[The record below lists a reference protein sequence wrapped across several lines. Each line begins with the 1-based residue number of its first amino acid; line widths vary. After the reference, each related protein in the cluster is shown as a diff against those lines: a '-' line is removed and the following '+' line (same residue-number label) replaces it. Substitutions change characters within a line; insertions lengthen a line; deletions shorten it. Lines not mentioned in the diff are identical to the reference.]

1 MSTPRPLAKI
11 RRFAA
16 RAGASLGW
24 AAAVA
29 ALALVWAGPDN
40 VRQDWQAL
48 RAPAQP
54 YHVQPLAS
62 PGWVRAPSRLLDVGQ
77 DRRGWSVM
85 RMLLA
90 WREAGLTAEE
100 ARALVVALHE
110 FALPTVMGR
119 ASEDLE
125 QVHRDRLKELESI
138 VARTRPQAWAA
149 LADIG
154 IDTPLSLPD
163 DIASVMVDPSQEGLL
178 EWVALFGEIDLMAS
192 PSTGLEN
199 PSDPTLAQAMEDLAQ
214 ATHEVGLKHLQVP
227 LASWGC
233 APCLSDI
240 ALGLRQANAD
250 LSAVTGW
257 SGPVLGLDGRVG
269 LTLGV
274 LEQANTD
281 GHERSGQLL
290 ELRSDWQDLPH
301 EWFHALDLV
310 MARHAQPFPRSQP
323 ISAHPPRPWRWWV
336 GSRAARQWWISQEKL
351 LVAASSWV
359 ERRRQFAMGADFSEP
374 SYWTSPT
381 EVLAFAFEHHVRTS
395 PHSTWLGKPP
405 HAGMPDDPNAILAPS
420 PAEQMNMAPLWG
432 PWMFESGQALE
443 LVIRPL

>member
-1 MSTPRPLAKI
+1 MSTTHPIAKL
-11 RRFAA
+11 RRTTA
-16 RAGASLGW
+16 RGAIGLGW

-29 ALALVWAGPDN
+29 VLALMWVGPDDL
-40 VRQDWQAL
+40 REDWAAVTHPAHPYQA
-48 RAPAQP
+48 P
-54 YHVQPLAS
+54 PLT
-62 PGWVRAPSRLLDVGQ
+62 PPKWVEFSSRLLDVGQ
-77 DRRGWSVM
+77 DRKGWSVM
-85 RMLLA
+85 RMLLG
-90 WREAGLTAEE
+90 WRQAGLTVDE
-100 ARALVVALHE
+100 ARALSISLHE

-119 ASEDLE
+119 ATAAQEAAHHARMRAVE
-125 QVHRDRLKELESI
+125 KV
-138 VARTRPQAWAA
+138 VATTRPEVWEA
-149 LADIG
+149 LAQITP
-154 IDTPLSLPD
+154 DTPLSLPD
-163 DIASVMVDPSQEGLL
+163 DIASAVSAPDGQELL
-178 EWVALFGEIDLMAS
+178 AWVALFGEIDLMS
-192 PSTGLEN
+192 SRSTGLD
-199 PSDPTLAQAMEDLAQ
+199 DPLDLSLEQAQASLAQ

-351 LVAASSWV
+351 LVAASPWV
-359 ERRRQFAMGADFSEP
+359 ERRRQFAMEAGLSDP

-405 HAGMPDDPNAILAPS
+405 HTGMPDDPHAILAPS
-420 PAEQMNMAPLWG
+420 PAEQANMAPLWG
-432 PWMFESGQALE
+432 PWMLESGQALG
-443 LVIRPL
+443 LASRSP